1 MICIRKAKTTDID
14 RLVKLET
21 KLYQQ
26 HAKNDSRF
34 KNIEFISRSAVEDEI
49 ASLEY
54 YFVISD
60 EHFVFG
66 FIKSIEKEVKES
78 ELVKKRRYMEI
89 LDLIIEEE
97 YRNKGFGKRLIKTI
111 EEIAREKQFDCVE
124 IPVYCFNE
132 QANTFYEENGYRNYV
147 VRKFKK
153 IREEERKRIR
163 KQ

>member
-1 MICIRKAKTTDID
+1 MICIRKAKTSDID
-14 RLVKLET
+14 RLIQLET
-21 KLYQQ
+21 KLYQH

-34 KNIEFISRSAVEDEI
+34 KDIEFISRSAVEDEI
-49 ASLEY
+49 DNLEY

-66 FIKSIEKEVKES
+66 FIKSIEKEVKDS
-78 ELVKKRRYMEI
+78 ELMNKKKYMEI

-97 YRNKGFGKRLIKTI
+97 YRNKGYGKKLIKNI
-111 EEIAREKQFDCVE
+111 EEIAKEKQFDCVE

-132 QANTFYEENGYRNYV
+132 QANAFYEENGYENYV

-153 IREEERKRIR
+153 IKEEEK
-163 KQ
+163 KEN